1 MNLEVINLIIL
12 IFFTFLIHS
21 EISEPGLKG
30 LDKLVHVRKYSY
42 KNKQKIKIS
51 MY

>member
-12 IFFTFLIHS
+12 IFFTFFLGFIIFPI

-30 LDKLVHVRKYSY
+30 MDKLIYVKKMVT
-42 KNKQKIKIS
+42 KNK
-51 MY
+51 